1 MCAIII
7 YKLGG
12 MIDAFAEYLI
22 TDCGLSSTV
31 VPLVKW
37 GLWSLYWFWQGIILA
52 GWWCLAHEAGHGSIS
67 NYAFV
72 NHVIGFLLHTVRAG

>member
-1 MCAIII
+1 
-7 YKLGG
+7 

-31 VPLVKW
+31 VSLVKW

-52 GWWCLAHEAGHGSIS
+52 GWWCLAHEAGHGSLS